1 MVECA
6 FEVSMFKLLP
16 LLLIL
21 ALPQCAASKLKQLSE
36 EPQAPDTTK
45 IQDCF
50 SRWGTGQITPVSPS
64 LALTA
69 RHLVDSFPLNKM
81 EPTPCRWEKGV
92 AVPDSFAP
100 SSDLAS
106 VRGTFTQWYPI
117 ASSPPQ
123 VGEQLWAK
131 GLDWRSQKLA
141 YQPRIFTG
149 KVLRVTAGNIILDA
163 EVAPGTS
170 GSGLLN
176 AKGEVVGVV
185 VWGKEMEDGK
195 QVTIA
200 VGVWGF
206 VPEGL
211 TQTE

>member
-1 MVECA
+1 
-6 FEVSMFKLLP
+6 
-16 LLLIL
+16 
-21 ALPQCAASKLKQLSE
+21 
-36 EPQAPDTTK
+36 
-45 IQDCF
+45 
-50 SRWGTGQITPVSPS
+50 
-64 LALTA
+64 
-69 RHLVDSFPLNKM
+69 M
-81 EPTPCRWEKGV
+81 EPTPCRWERGV

-100 SSDLAS
+100 SSDLAT

-117 ASSPPQ
+117 ATSPPQ

-131 GLDWRSQKLA
+131 GLDWRDKKRA

-163 EVAPGTS
+163 EVAQGTS

-176 AKGEVVGVV
+176 VKGEVVGVV

-195 QVTIA
+195 SVTVAI
-200 VGVWGF
+200 GVWGF

-211 TQTE
+211 TKTE